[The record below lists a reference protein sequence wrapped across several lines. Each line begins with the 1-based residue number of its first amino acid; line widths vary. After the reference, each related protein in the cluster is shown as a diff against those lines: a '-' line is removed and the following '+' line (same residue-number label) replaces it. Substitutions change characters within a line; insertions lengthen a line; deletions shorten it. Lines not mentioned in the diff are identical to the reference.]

1 MCLCRVT
8 RWDTWELQLTFT
20 FVKILFWLSSFPFLL
35 FTLGGETLFTHTD
48 PTAYNAHGRIVSPQ
62 TTGLSAYLSW
72 LREDILNSER
82 YRDELTKLNKQYP
95 KQLQQLAL
103 AVEQVHNAGG
113 REVERERWRERQRRR
128 RREREAESDRRRERE
143 GGGELVASRE

>member
-1 MCLCRVT
+1 MLTIFRSQWHAHRGMCLCRVT

-72 LREDILNSER
+72 LRDDILNNESYQQVRMSSLCLAAARVVQSVSER
-82 YRDELTKLNKQYP
+82 DIARYSEI
-95 KQLQQLAL
+95 
-103 AVEQVHNAGG
+103 
-113 REVERERWRERQRRR
+113 
-128 RREREAESDRRRERE
+128 
-143 GGGELVASRE
+143 